1 MSDVVQIPLL
11 AGAPPIKALVAA
23 QTTPVNLPQ
32 APATAISH
40 KKAHKAQTIRSLN
53 RGTLC
58 LLCFFVAPA
67 GKRHS
72 TPATNCQVSCR
83 SSPKRKISTKN
94 DLFSHHFPKI
104 AGGIPVV

>member
-11 AGAPPIKALVAA
+11 AAAPPIKALVAA
-23 QTTPVNLPQ
+23 QTTPVNLPRV
-32 APATAISH
+32 PATVISH
-40 KKAHKAQTIRSLN
+40 KKAHKAQTIEVSNEVL
-53 RGTLC
+53 LC

-67 GKRHS
+67 GKRHL

-83 SSPKRKISTKN
+83 SSPKRKISTEK

-104 AGGIPVV
+104 AGGIP